1 MEAIILA
8 GGLGTRLRSA
18 VPSLPKPMAPIKGKP
33 FLGYLFDYWLHQG
46 IKHFILSV
54 GYKYEVIHERFGTK
68 YKDADVSYAIENEPL
83 GTGGGLLLS
92 IKQLRSKEPFLL
104 LNGDTFFAV
113 NLNNLFK
120 YHKNCRADM
129 TLSLVEIK
137 NNKRYSGVLLDKQ
150 GLVYSIDSP
159 TDSSKT
165 SIANG
170 GVYMI
175 ENDLFRKHLKRSP
188 NKCSLE
194 EELLPQLLIQK
205 KRIAGFA
212 SNDSFVDIGI
222 PHDYN
227 LAANVLSQHV

>member
-137 NNKRYSGVLLDKQ
+137 NNKRFSGVLLDKQ

-175 ENDLFRKHLKRSP
+175 ENDLFRKHLKRSL

>member
-175 ENDLFRKHLKRSP
+175 ENDLFRKHLKRSL

>member
-46 IKHFILSV
+46 IKHFVLSV

-175 ENDLFRKHLKRSP
+175 ENDLFRKHLKRSL

-212 SNDSFVDIGI
+212 SNDSFIDIGI

>member
-54 GYKYEVIHERFGTK
+54 GYKYEVIHEGFGTK

-83 GTGGGLLLS
+83 GTGGGLLLA

-150 GLVYSIDSP
+150 GLVCSIDSP

-175 ENDLFRKHLKRSP
+175 ENDLFRKHLKRSL

-212 SNDSFVDIGI
+212 SNDSFIDIGI

>member
-1 MEAIILA
+1 
-8 GGLGTRLRSA
+8 
-18 VPSLPKPMAPIKGKP
+18 
-33 FLGYLFDYWLHQG
+33 
-46 IKHFILSV
+46 
-54 GYKYEVIHERFGTK
+54 
-68 YKDADVSYAIENEPL
+68 
-83 GTGGGLLLS
+83 
-92 IKQLRSKEPFLL
+92 
-104 LNGDTFFAV
+104 
-113 NLNNLFK
+113 
-120 YHKNCRADM
+120 M

-150 GLVYSIDSP
+150 GLVCSIDSP

-175 ENDLFRKHLKRSP
+175 EHDLFRKHLKRSL

-205 KRIAGFA
+205 KLIAGFA
-212 SNDSFVDIGI
+212 SNDSFIDIGI

>member
-54 GYKYEVIHERFGTK
+54 GYKCEVIREQFGTK
-68 YKDADVSYAIENEPL
+68 HKDADVNYAIENEPL
-83 GTGGGLLLS
+83 GTGGGLLLA

-113 NLNNLFK
+113 NLNNLFQ
-120 YHKNCRADM
+120 YHKNCRSDM
-129 TLSLVEIK
+129 TLSLVETK
-137 NNKRYSGVLLDKQ
+137 NNKRYSGVLLDKH

-159 TDSSKT
+159 TNSSKT
-165 SIANG
+165 NLSPTSVLVKPIPSFLRKISKA
-170 GVYMI
+170 
-175 ENDLFRKHLKRSP
+175 LFVIKVP
-188 NKCSLE
+188 TTP
-194 EELLPQLLIQK
+194 EELK
-205 KRIAGFA
+205 KFLFEEI
-212 SNDSFVDIGI
+212 
-222 PHDYN
+222 
-227 LAANVLSQHV
+227 L

>member
-212 SNDSFVDIGI
+212 SNDSFIDIGI

>member
-8 GGLGTRLRSA
+8 GGLGARLRSA

-83 GTGGGLLLS
+83 GTGGGLLLA

-129 TLSLVEIK
+129 TLSLVTIK
-137 NNKRYSGVLLDKQ
+137 NNKRFSGVLLDKQ

-159 TDSSKT
+159 TDSPKT

-212 SNDSFVDIGI
+212 SNDSFIDIGI